1 MLQVGAIIVYTYV
14 FKMLAPPPGQTF
26 DGSEE
31 DELPIKASGENTVP
45 QIGNYLMNT
54 HTSTVPE
61 NEPLLSAGEVQNE
74 RATSVGTK
82 VRNSNS
88 GADFEYQFG
97 ALTSHCK
104 TR

>member
-1 MLQVGAIIVYTYV
+1 MVQVGAIIVYTYV

-31 DELPIKASGENTVP
+31 DELPIKASGENAAP
-45 QIGNYLMNT
+45 QLGKYPINT

-61 NEPLLSAGEVQNE
+61 NEPLLSADEVQKE

-82 VRNSNS
+82 VRNSEIVIVDMISNIS
-88 GADFEYQFG
+88 FVPLSIA
-97 ALTSHCK
+97 
-104 TR
+104 